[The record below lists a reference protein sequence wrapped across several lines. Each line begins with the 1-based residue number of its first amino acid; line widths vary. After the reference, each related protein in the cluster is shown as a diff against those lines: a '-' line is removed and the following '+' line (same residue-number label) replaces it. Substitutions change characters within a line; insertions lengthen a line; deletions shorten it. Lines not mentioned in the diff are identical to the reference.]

1 MPMSRGKLLL
11 ACGVTALAVSACGMS
26 AKPVAGT
33 RDISQAKG
41 NHAQVADPR
50 TKHVQCLRSAG
61 LPIHLFRAS
70 GARPAIQVGT
80 APTGPTVIFEPT
92 QQAATGVQIE
102 GQAQGA
108 EVIGAALVYPNQASD
123 GVLQQVESCMAIGVN
138 G

>member
-1 MPMSRGKLLL
+1 MPRGKLFV
-11 ACGVTALAVSACGMS
+11 ACGLMALVLSACGMS
-26 AKPVAGT
+26 AKPQAGT
-33 RDISQAKG
+33 PDIAQAPG

-50 TKHVQCLRSAG
+50 TKHVRCLKADG
-61 LPIHLFRAS
+61 LPVHLFRAS

-80 APTGPTVIFEPT
+80 APSGPTVIFEPT
-92 QQAATGVQIE
+92 QQAATGAQIV

-123 GVLQQVESCMAIGVN
+123 PVLTKVENCMDIGVS

>member
-1 MPMSRGKLLL
+1 MSRGKLVV
-11 ACGVTALAVSACGMS
+11 ACGLTALAVSACGMS

-33 RDISQAKG
+33 PDISHAQG
-41 NHAQVADPR
+41 NHAKVNDPR
-50 TKHVQCLRSAG
+50 TKHVNCLRADG

-92 QQAATGVQIE
+92 QQAATGVQIV

-108 EVIGAALVYPNQASD
+108 EVIGAALVYPNQAPDS
-123 GVLQQVESCMAIGVN
+123 VMQKVESCMDIGVN